1 MAFLSGIQK
10 IWHERLRFAPVTL
23 PRLNFANPLNWWQA
37 LHEKFPA
44 RFKRSEF
51 RITLM
56 AALAGAVA
64 GLCVSIMSQI
74 VLFAHHV
81 IFLVNSHTG
90 ISGTQAITPLR
101 TFLGPALGGI
111 VFGLSLLLH
120 SKWRARLPVDP
131 IEANALHGGR
141 MSVRDSL
148 AVAGQN
154 IISNGCGASVG
165 LEAGYT
171 QIGAGFASNIG
182 RYFQVRR
189 SDLRILVGCG
199 AAGAIAA
206 AFDAPLA
213 GAAYAFELVIGV
225 YTIPALAP
233 VAVAAFM
240 GDMVAKG
247 LSHPPFVV
255 AVSIQNI
262 SFANYPLAIVLGALC
277 ALVGIILMRLVT
289 FVEQSVR
296 QPWLPPLARPILG
309 GCAVGSF
316 GLYSTQV
323 LSAGHGALHLLR
335 DIPQTG
341 LVLATI
347 LVLKCFAS
355 AVSIGTG
362 FRGGL
367 FFASLF
373 IGGLL
378 GKLFAIGLA
387 TAGFMPDEAMSLFIV
402 TGMASM
408 AAAVIG
414 APLTMIVLALEVTGV
429 LSLTGVV
436 MLSVLVASLTTREF
450 FGYSFATWR
459 FHLRGESIRSAQD
472 VGWIRSLTVD
482 TLMWRDVPMAA
493 CAMRLADF
501 RTAFPLG
508 SFRQVVALGE
518 DQSYAG
524 LIDVAR
530 AHGSELDELSEVLVM
545 DDLTALPHEKLLPKM
560 TAREAA
566 DLFDHAN
573 TDLLAVVESQEQPKV
588 IGLLSEAY
596 MLRRYAAELE
606 RSRREALGEA
616 VEG

>member
-1 MAFLSGIQK
+1 MVSISGFKK
-10 IWHERLRFAPVTL
+10 IWSEKARQDLENPARPYVIAPAKWL
-23 PRLNFANPLNWWQA
+23 GAFRAGI
-37 LHEKFPA
+37 PA

-51 RITLM
+51 RITLIAM
-56 AALAGAVA
+56 VAGGIA
-64 GLCVSIMSQI
+64 GLCVSVMSQI

-81 IFLVNSHTG
+81 IFLVSSNTD

-111 VFGLSLLLH
+111 VFGLSLLLQ
-120 SKWRARLPVDP
+120 SKWRPRLPVDP

-154 IISNGCGASVG
+154 LISNGCGASVG

-182 RYFQVRR
+182 RYFEMRR

-262 SFANYPLAIVLGALC
+262 GFSNYPLAVVLGALS
-277 ALVGIILMRLVT
+277 ALVGIVLMRLVT

-296 QPWLPPLARPILG
+296 QRWLPPLARPILG

-335 DIPQTG
+335 DIPQTA
-341 LVLATI
+341 LVLGTI

-355 AVSIGTG
+355 AVCIGTG

-387 TAGFMPDEAMSLFIV
+387 SIGYMPDEAMSLFIV
-402 TGMASM
+402 TGMASL

-472 VGWIRSLTVD
+472 IGWIRSLTVD

-493 CAMRLADF
+493 RAMRLGDF
-501 RTAFPLG
+501 RMAFPLG
-508 SFRQVVALGE
+508 SFRQVVALDE
-518 DQSYAG
+518 DQTYAG

-530 AHGSELDELSEVLVM
+530 AHGSELDELSDVLVV
-545 DDLTALPHEKLLPKM
+545 DDLTTLANQKLLPKM

-566 DLFDHAN
+566 DAFDVAN
-573 TDLLAVVESQEQPKV
+573 TDLLAVVESQDQPKV

-616 VEG
+616 VDG